1 MQPKQFLRE
10 TFRTLQSYLRK
21 QQKSQINNLS
31 IHLMQLE
38 KEEQTKPKVSGRKEI
53 IKNRAEMNKIETK
66 KTIAKINGTKSWF
79 FEKIDKMDRPLAR
92 LIRIKKERAQINKM
106 QKEKG
111 KVTTDTTER
120 LIRDYYKQLFSN
132 RMDSLEEMEHSVRK
146 ASKTEEKMNRK
157 YEQTNHKY

>member
-1 MQPKQFLRE
+1 
-10 TFRTLQSYLRK
+10 
-21 QQKSQINNLS
+21 
-31 IHLMQLE
+31 
-38 KEEQTKPKVSGRKEI
+38 
-53 IKNRAEMNKIETK
+53 
-66 KTIAKINGTKSWF
+66 
-79 FEKIDKMDRPLAR
+79 
-92 LIRIKKERAQINKM
+92 M

-157 YEQTNHKY
+157 YEQTNHKYWNSNCDFKNFQQTKVQD

>member
-1 MQPKQFLRE
+1 
-10 TFRTLQSYLRK
+10 
-21 QQKSQINNLS
+21 
-31 IHLMQLE
+31 
-38 KEEQTKPKVSGRKEI
+38 
-53 IKNRAEMNKIETK
+53 
-66 KTIAKINGTKSWF
+66 
-79 FEKIDKMDRPLAR
+79 MDRPLAR

>member
-1 MQPKQFLRE
+1 
-10 TFRTLQSYLRK
+10 
-21 QQKSQINNLS
+21 
-31 IHLMQLE
+31 MQLE

>member
-1 MQPKQFLRE
+1 
-10 TFRTLQSYLRK
+10 
-21 QQKSQINNLS
+21 
-31 IHLMQLE
+31 MQLE
-38 KEEQTKPKVSGRKEI
+38 KEEQTKPKASGRKEI

-92 LIRIKKERAQINKM
+92 LIRIKKERAQMNKM

>member
-1 MQPKQFLRE
+1 
-10 TFRTLQSYLRK
+10 
-21 QQKSQINNLS
+21 
-31 IHLMQLE
+31 MQLE

-92 LIRIKKERAQINKM
+92 LIRIKKERAQMNKM